1 MSASLYLFG
10 IISLVII
17 GLIVASSRFKV
28 HPFILLLFAS
38 LVVGIATSM
47 PLLKILETLQK
58 GFGDLIGY
66 IGLVVVLGSI
76 LGVALEKSGAAL
88 RLADAVLQGL
98 GKNRPT
104 LGMSLIGTLV
114 GVPVFC
120 DSGFIILSGLNHAL
134 ALKSNASKASLTLA
148 LASGLY
154 TTHTL
159 VPPTPGPI
167 AAAGNLGASDYI
179 GLVMLLGLV
188 VSIPVVL
195 VAYFWAKAR
204 GRHIHIE
211 TPALPTTA
219 DTVLPP
225 LWRSLLPII
234 LPVVLIGLASLIQ
247 IVQWEGT
254 VSNLLRF
261 IGQPLIALAIGT
273 GLAFWGLSG
282 SGKSQW
288 ITEGIALSGPI
299 LIITGAG
306 GAFGAV
312 LKATPL
318 AESVQSIAQSGFA
331 SGSVLLLVAFG
342 IAALFKTMQGSST
355 SALVITS
362 SMLAPLLPALGFDTP
377 IEIVLTVLAVGAG
390 AMTVSHAND
399 SYFWVV
405 TQFSGLSVR
414 DAYRT
419 YTLMTGLQGLTALA
433 TVLLL
438 YFLFT

>member
-1 MSASLYLFG
+1 MFALFL

-17 GLIVASSRFKV
+17 GLVIASSRYKV
-28 HPFILLLFAS
+28 HPFVLLLLASFA
-38 LVVGIATSM
+38 VGGATGM
-47 PLLKILETLQK
+47 PLAEIAGIVQK

-88 RLADAVLQGL
+88 RLADAVLGRI

-104 LGMSLIGTLV
+104 LGMSFIGALV
-114 GVPVFC
+114 GIPVFC

-134 ALKSNASKASLTLA
+134 ATKSGTSKAALTLA

-167 AAAGNLGASDYI
+167 AAAGNLGAADYI
-179 GLVMLLGLV
+179 GWVMLLGLV
-188 VSIPVVL
+188 VSIPVI
-195 VAYFWAKAR
+195 AISYWWAATR
-204 GRHIHIE
+204 GRSIVIE
-211 TPALPTTA
+211 NTIESSLSDTILPS
-219 DTVLPP
+219 
-225 LWRSLLPII
+225 LWRSLLPIV
-234 LPVVLIGLASLIQ
+234 LPIFLIGVASMMQ
-247 IVQWEGT
+247 ILQWDKG
-254 VSNLLRF
+254 VVHFMKF
-261 IGQPLIALAIGT
+261 IGQPLVALSIGA
-273 GLAFWGLSG
+273 GLAFWLLPSPD
-282 SGKSQW
+282 KSKW
-288 ITEGIALSGPI
+288 IGEGITLSGPI

-318 AESVQSIAQSGFA
+318 AEGIQHVAQNGFTSGGLF
-331 SGSVLLLVAFG
+331 LLIAFG

-355 SALVITS
+355 SALVVTS
-362 SMLAPLLPALGFDTP
+362 AMLAPLLPVVGFDLP
-377 IEIVLTVLAVGAG
+377 IEMVLAVLATGAG

-405 TQFSGLSVR
+405 SQFSGLSVK
-414 DAYRT
+414 DAYRS
-419 YTLMTGLQGLTALA
+419 YTVMTGLQGLAALG

-438 YFLFT
+438 YYLLV